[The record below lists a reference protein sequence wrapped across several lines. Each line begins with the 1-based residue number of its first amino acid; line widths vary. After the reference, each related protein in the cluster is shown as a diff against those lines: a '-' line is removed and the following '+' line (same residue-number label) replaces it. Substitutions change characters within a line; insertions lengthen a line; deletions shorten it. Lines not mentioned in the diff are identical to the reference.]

1 MNDETRQRK
10 AEETKE
16 RANQCFRE
24 QRYDEALQLFK
35 EASTYISKLSQYTA
49 ETQELRRLILQNVAL
64 TLTKTGDFQEAVT
77 NATAA
82 LQIDIVNSAKAL
94 YIRSLANLNLK
105 NFAEAF
111 ADCRQAIQ
119 LKPSDKT
126 LRQHWEDCKKQ
137 VQEANQSQN
146 ERERKAAAKI
156 FMSSLYS
163 DREPGINN

>member
-1 MNDETRQRK
+1 MNDEMRQQK

-16 RANQCFRE
+16 RANVCFKA
-24 QRYDEALQLFK
+24 QRFDEALVLFK

-64 TLTKTGDFQEAVT
+64 TLTKTGDYEEAVT

-94 YIRSLANLNLK
+94 YLRSLANLHLK
-105 NFAEAF
+105 NYTEAF

-119 LKPSDKT
+119 LKPQDKT
-126 LRQHWEDCKKQ
+126 LRQHWETCKTQ
-137 VQEANQSQN
+137 VN
-146 ERERKAAAKI
+146 
-156 FMSSLYS
+156 
-163 DREPGINN
+163 